1 MQDFSYTLLKGNS
14 RVFNSILSL
23 LKHPL
28 KKMVPLNSNLTATN
42 FTNLLIY
49 FLFIAKEPIF
59 HDAKMKSMVKTEL
72 VLILLQP

>member
-28 KKMVPLNSNLTATN
+28 KKNGSTEFQSNRYE
-42 FTNLLIY
+42 FHQSINL
-49 FLFIAKEPIF
+49 FFI
-59 HDAKMKSMVKTEL
+59 HS
-72 VLILLQP
+72 